1 MFSFISTKNMNKRF
15 AFIDMGTNTFH
26 LLIVELYA
34 RAHKPPFK
42 ILYKEKVGVKIG
54 AEGGINAGYISEAAI
69 QRALQTLQHFAQMI
83 AQWQISEENVM
94 ALGTSA
100 VRNAKNQAAFIETIK
115 QETGISVTVI
125 SGDTEAAMI
134 YEGVRLAVPL
144 GEQPSLLIDIGGGSV
159 EFILGNEKEMFWRRS
174 FEIGG
179 QRLMDLF
186 MTSDPISAESVA
198 DLQAYLSQILEPL
211 AQAVAIY
218 NPTQLVGV
226 SGSFDTL
233 VEIYQHRQNSV
244 SDNYDVENEPFYQ
257 LPKTFVLNILEEIIK
272 LNHQERLG
280 LRGMIP
286 LRADMIVVAAILIKY
301 ILQTTDFQKITVST
315 YSLKEGLLSKLL
327 L

>member
-1 MFSFISTKNMNKRF
+1 MNKRF
-15 AFIDMGTNTFH
+15 TFIDMGTNTFH
-26 LLIVELYA
+26 LLIVELYT

-42 ILYKEKVGVKIG
+42 VLYKEKVGVKIG
-54 AEGGINAGYISEAAI
+54 AEGGINAGYISEAAM
-69 QRALQTLQHFAQMI
+69 QRALQTLQHFAQVI

-100 VRNAKNQAAFIETIK
+100 VRNAKNQAIFIETIK
-115 QETGISVTVI
+115 EETGISVTVI

-159 EFILGNEKEMFWRRS
+159 EFILGNEKEMFWRQS

-186 MTSDPISAESVA
+186 MTSDPISAESIGE
-198 DLQAYLSQILEPL
+198 LRAYLAKTLEPL
-211 AQAVAIY
+211 QESIAIY
-218 NPTQLVGV
+218 KPTQLVGV

-233 VEIYQHRQNSV
+233 VEIYQHKQTILSE
-244 SDNYDVENEPFYQ
+244 SYDVENEAFYQ
-257 LPKTFVLNILEEIIK
+257 LPKTFVLNILQEIIK
-272 LNHQERLG
+272 LNHTERLA

-286 LRADMIVVAAILIKY
+286 LRADMIVVAAILIEQV
-301 ILQTTDFQKITVST
+301 IQMSDFQEINIST
-315 YSLKEGLLSKLL
+315 YSLKEGLLSQYLL
-327 L
+327 

>member
-1 MFSFISTKNMNKRF
+1 MNKRF

-26 LLIVELYA
+26 LLIVELYE
-34 RAHKPPFK
+34 RAHKPSFK

-69 QRALQTLQHFAQMI
+69 QRALQTLQHFAQII
-83 AQWQISEENVM
+83 AQWQVSEENVM

-100 VRNAKNQAAFIETIK
+100 VRNAKNQAVFIEKIK
-115 QETGISVTVI
+115 QETGILVTVI

-144 GEQPSLLIDIGGGSV
+144 DQQPSLLIDIGGGSV

-186 MTSDPISAESVA
+186 MTSDPISAENVA
-198 DLQAYLSQILEPL
+198 DLRAYLSKILEPL
-211 AQAVAIY
+211 SQAVAIY
-218 NPTQLVGV
+218 KPTQLVGV

-233 VEIYQHRQNSV
+233 AEIYQHRQQDILES
-244 SDNYDVENEPFYQ
+244 YDVENEPFYE
-257 LPKTFVLNILEEIIK
+257 LPKVFVLNILQEIIK
-272 LNHQERLG
+272 LNHSERLAM
-280 LRGMIP
+280 RGMIP
-286 LRADMIVVAAILIKY
+286 LRADMIVVAAVLINY
-301 ILQTTDFQKITVST
+301 ILQTTDYQKIIVST
-315 YSLKEGLLSKLL
+315 YSLKEGLLSKYLS
-327 L
+327 